1 MAVELGGQA
10 SELQP
15 EQAGGN
21 EQGPVGPCER
31 LAEDLHGTAVRVG
44 GALEVARECD
54 LVLEGEVDHAIG
66 LLRATAQH
74 VEVVEGAAQRL
85 GARAAKSIG
94 GGIRASEPDD
104 LVVGAEELGNHRR
117 ADPAR
122 RTGNEYAHQRNLRLV
137 GRRGSICP
145 RRRRDVSCCH
155 HRSSRCQSL
164 PSFTIWGMGRWQP
177 DARGRLAKAAMELY
191 AERGFDQTTVA
202 EIAERA
208 GLTER
213 TFYRHFEDKREVLFA
228 GAGELEELI
237 VNAVVQAPG
246 GLAPI
251 EAAAA
256 GLQAAA
262 GAIEQGGELPRQ
274 RQAVIAASSELQERE
289 LIKLASLGAALA
301 GALRQRGVDEPA
313 ASLAAE
319 ASIAVFRVAFER
331 WIADVD
337 GQDLQPLIRDSLD
350 ELRAVTARR

>member
-1 MAVELGGQA
+1 
-10 SELQP
+10 
-15 EQAGGN
+15 
-21 EQGPVGPCER
+21 
-31 LAEDLHGTAVRVG
+31 
-44 GALEVARECD
+44 
-54 LVLEGEVDHAIG
+54 
-66 LLRATAQH
+66 
-74 VEVVEGAAQRL
+74 
-85 GARAAKSIG
+85 
-94 GGIRASEPDD
+94 
-104 LVVGAEELGNHRR
+104 
-117 ADPAR
+117 
-122 RTGNEYAHQRNLRLV
+122 
-137 GRRGSICP
+137 
-145 RRRRDVSCCH
+145 
-155 HRSSRCQSL
+155 
-164 PSFTIWGMGRWQP
+164 MGRWQP
-177 DARGRLAKAAMELY
+177 DARGRLANAAMELY